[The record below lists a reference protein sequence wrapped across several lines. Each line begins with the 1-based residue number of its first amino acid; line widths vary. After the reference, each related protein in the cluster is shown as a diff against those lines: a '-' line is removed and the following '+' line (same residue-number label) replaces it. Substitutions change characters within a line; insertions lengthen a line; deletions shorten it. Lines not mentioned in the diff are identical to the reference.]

1 VGRENSDD
9 DDEERPAV
17 SRPTVRPDFD
27 PRLLA
32 EQSEIRERA
41 TTITDE
47 VALEAARVQSIPTKP
62 PGPRAS
68 VADAEI
74 STTAEDD
81 DLSALSPEEQ
91 IAVLR
96 DRLAPLGRVPHLAAK
111 LDELGEDLQDPK
123 AAFIIGFVDGLL
135 PLETIIEVT
144 GLPERDTLEVLD
156 RLIEQGHVVF
166 KKA

>member
-1 VGRENSDD
+1 VGREKSDD

-27 PRLLA
+27 PRVLA

-47 VALEAARVQSIPTKP
+47 VALEAARVQSMPTKP

-68 VADAEI
+68 VSDAEV
-74 STTAEDD
+74 SATAED

-96 DRLAPLGRVPHLAAK
+96 DRLAPLGRVPSLATK

-123 AAFIIGFVDGLL
+123 AAFIVGFVDGLL

-166 KKA
+166 KKR